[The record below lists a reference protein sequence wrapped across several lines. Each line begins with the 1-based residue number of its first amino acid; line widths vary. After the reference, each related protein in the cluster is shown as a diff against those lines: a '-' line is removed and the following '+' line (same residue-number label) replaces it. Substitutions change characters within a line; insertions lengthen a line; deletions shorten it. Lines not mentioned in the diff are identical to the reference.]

1 MAKVINAQ
9 AQNKPE
15 VVATQDTKQEKRT
28 NIRYTIIGIFS
39 AIGIILLV
47 LGIAFT
53 IIMKTNTAGFAD
65 KYRANIQGIPVLKY
79 ALPKAAD
86 PEDPKNFT
94 QDELIDKYNALKKEK
109 QEYQKKEQ
117 DLNSQIAELTKYKAA
132 EEKRATDAQSAK
144 DAAEA
149 LKKQSDDAAA
159 KLEADKKAFD
169 TAVANADKQ
178 AFRSYYESVNKEI
191 AQKVYAEI
199 ITQQKVSDDVK
210 KYVQIY
216 EQMDT
221 KAAAKIFEQMGS
233 TQTDLVVE
241 ILKNMSKDKVAKL
254 LPEMSTSFAAKMSQ
268 KLSEV
273 YMKN

>member
-9 AQNKPE
+9 AQNRP
-15 VVATQDTKQEKRT
+15 AAAALAPNLEKKNDRK
-28 NIRYTIIGIFS
+28 YTIIGIFS

-47 LGIAFT
+47 CGIVFT
-53 IIMKTNTAGFAD
+53 IVMKTNTAGLAD

-79 ALPKAAD
+79 VLPKAAD
-86 PEDPKNFT
+86 PDDPKNLT
-94 QDELIDKYNALKKEK
+94 QAELIDKYNALRKEK
-109 QEYQKKEQ
+109 QDYQKKEQ
-117 DLNSQIAELTKYKAA
+117 DLNNQIAELTKYKAA
-132 EEKRATDAQSAK
+132 EEKRTADAQTAK
-144 DAAEA
+144 AAAEA

-159 KLEADKKAFD
+159 KLDADKKAFD

-178 AFRSYYESVNKEI
+178 AFRSFYESVNKDT
-191 AQKVYAEI
+191 AQKVYADI
-199 ITQQKVSDDVK
+199 LTQQKVSDDIK

-216 EQMDT
+216 EQMDA
-221 KAAAKIFEQMGS
+221 KAAAKIFEQLGS

-241 ILKNMSKDKVAKL
+241 ILKNMSKDKVSKI
-254 LPEMSTSFAAKMSQ
+254 LPEMSTSFAAKVSQ

>member
-1 MAKVINAQ
+1 MAKVINAP
-9 AQNKPE
+9 AQNKP
-15 VVATQDTKQEKRT
+15 VTVAQETKQQNKSNT
-28 NIRYTIIGIFS
+28 KYTIIGIFS

-47 LGIAFT
+47 CGIVFT
-53 IIMKTNTAGFAD
+53 IVMKSNTGGIAD

-86 PEDPKNFT
+86 PDDPKNLT
-94 QDELIDKYNALKKEK
+94 QSELTDKYNALRKEK
-109 QEYQKKEQ
+109 LDYQKREQ

-132 EEKRATDAQSAK
+132 EEKRTADAQSAK

-149 LKKQSDDAAA
+149 LKKQADDATV

-178 AFRSYYESVNKEI
+178 AFRTYYESVNKDT
-191 AQKVYAEI
+191 AQKIYTEI
-199 ITQQKVSDDVK
+199 ITQQKISDDIK

-216 EQMDT
+216 EQMDS

-233 TQTDLVVE
+233 NQTDLVVE
-241 ILKNMSKDKVAKL
+241 ILKNMSKDKVAKI
-254 LPEMSTSFAAKMSQ
+254 LPEMSTSFAAKISQ